1 MTGSTSETS
10 APAASKPALNS
21 RAALI
26 QFAKC
31 LGLPLLIAAV
41 VFLGA
46 TRGKSFG
53 GVFVPIGQAIAG
65 IVEFVLSVFALVAA
79 YHPGGLLLLGAAFIA
94 GCACYFVK
102 TEGMTRGSTNKIDTL
117 VRIVGWAGAAGVALA
132 ILGVISYPGDAIRL
146 LHGDPDS
153 LSIREQD
160 SLLSG
165 RGGDMNYMNCR
176 RIAGA
181 YLSAGAQTQL
191 RLAVEVNGVKVK
203 AGQHPAQHCQMFSFN
218 KVLYGYE
225 NSKVFAAKRDRNPD

>member
-10 APAASKPALNS
+10 APAASKPVLNV

-26 QFAKC
+26 QFTKC

-41 VFLGA
+41 VFLGV

-65 IVEFVLSVFALVAA
+65 TVEFVLSAFALVVA
-79 YHPGGLLLLGAAFIA
+79 YNPGGLFLLGAAFIA

-117 VRIVGWAGAAGVALA
+117 ARIVGWAGVAGVALA
-132 ILGVISYPGDAIRL
+132 MVGGISHPAGAIRM

-153 LSIREQD
+153 LSIGEQAW
-160 SLLSG
+160 LLSG

-176 RIAGA
+176 RIAEA

-191 RLAVEVNGVKVK
+191 RLAGEVNGVKVK

-225 NSKVFAAKRDRNPD
+225 NSKVFAAKRGRNPD